1 LKLVYDN
8 IHGYIELGE
17 IEAAIID
24 TPIFRRLQRISHL
37 GLAPSVYPGATHTRF
52 AHSLGT
58 LYVMDRVVSQLVSE
72 GVKIEDRQALRLAAL
87 LHDVGHYPFSH
98 ALEMSTKKDYAV
110 EGRDMTRLKEIGHES
125 IGQRL
130 IRESPD
136 ISELVDKVST
146 VDKVI
151 SILAK
156 SDIDRPLYS
165 YLMSSSVDVDR
176 IDYLQRDA
184 AHSGAAYGR
193 IDADRLI
200 STMTVDDISRPN
212 YLAIHEKGKQA
223 VENFLIGRYHMFQ
236 ALYYHRSVYALEFML
251 RNVCSSLIKDRALP
265 GWEELRDSLSEQ
277 FIDYDD
283 CRVWQEIK
291 RARKKEGV
299 VGQLSQ
305 MLLNGVQLELAY
317 EFSELSKEESKVSEE
332 RLAELRQKISEK
344 SNVDADWVFCIKTS
358 DIDFISDDLEETVY
372 IESAEGC
379 YPILNN
385 KQSIIYHLWDS
396 KYRTIRVYTKT
407 QEDVSKIRPICKPL
421 VEELVSKK

>member
-8 IHGYIELGE
+8 IHGYIQLNET
-17 IEAAIID
+17 EAAIVD
-24 TPIFRRLQRISHL
+24 TPLFRRLQRISHL

-72 GVKIEDRQALRLAAL
+72 GVCIEDRQALRLAAL

-98 ALEMSTKKDYAV
+98 ALEMPTKKDYAV
-110 EGRDMTRLKEIGHES
+110 EGRDMASLREVGHES
-125 IGQRL
+125 IGRRL
-130 IRESPD
+130 IREDPD
-136 ISELVDKVST
+136 ISGLVNKVSNVDKV
-146 VDKVI
+146 V

-165 YLMSSSVDVDR
+165 YLMSSSMDVDR
-176 IDYLQRDA
+176 IDYLQRDSA
-184 AHSGAAYGR
+184 YSGAAYGR

-200 STMTVDDISRPN
+200 STMTVDNILRPN

-236 ALYYHRSVYALEFML
+236 ALYYHRSVCALEFML

-265 GWEELRDSLSEQ
+265 SWEELKDSLSRR

-283 CRVWQEIK
+283 SYVWQEIK
-291 RARKKEGV
+291 KARKKEGI
-299 VGQLSQ
+299 VGQFAQ

-317 EFSELSKEESKVSEE
+317 EFSELSKEESEVTEE
-332 RLAELRQKISEK
+332 KLAELREKISRK
-344 SNVDADWVFCIKTS
+344 SNVDMDSVFCIKTS
-358 DIDFISDDLEETVY
+358 DIDFIGDDPEETVY
-372 IESAEGC
+372 IESEGEC
-379 YPILNN
+379 YPILDN

-396 KYRTIRVYTKT
+396 KYRTIRVYAKN
-407 QEDVSKIRPICKPL
+407 EEYAGKIGPICKPL
-421 VEELVSKK
+421 VDELINKK

>member
-8 IHGYIELGE
+8 IHGYIELNE
-17 IEAAIID
+17 TELAIVGSRV
-24 TPIFRRLQRISHL
+24 FRRLQRISHL

-98 ALEMSTKKDYAV
+98 ALEMSTKRDYAV
-110 EGRDMTRLKEIGHES
+110 EGRDMASLKEVGHES
-125 IGQRL
+125 IGRKL
-130 IRESPD
+130 IRENPE
-136 ISELVDKVST
+136 ISNLIDKVSDVDKV
-146 VDKVI
+146 V

-165 YLMSSSVDVDR
+165 YLMSSSMDVDR

-184 AHSGAAYGR
+184 AYSGAAYGR

-200 STMTVDDISRPN
+200 STMTVDNISRPN

-236 ALYYHRSVYALEFML
+236 ALYYHRSVCALEFML
-251 RNVCSSLIKDRALP
+251 RDVCFSLIKDGALP
-265 GWEELRDSLSEQ
+265 SWEELNDSLSGR

-283 CRVWQEIK
+283 CCVWQEIK
-291 RARKKEGV
+291 KARKKEGI
-299 VGQLSQ
+299 VGQFAQ
-305 MLLNGVQLELAY
+305 MLLNGVQLELAC
-317 EFSELSKEESKVSEE
+317 EFSELSKEESKVTEE
-332 RLAELRQKISEK
+332 RLAELREKISKEG
-344 SNVDADWVFCIKTS
+344 NVDVDWVFCIKTS
-358 DIDFISDDLEETVY
+358 DIDFISDDPEETIY
-372 IESAEGC
+372 IESEGRC
-379 YPILNN
+379 YPILDDR
-385 KQSIIYHLWDS
+385 QSIIYHLWDS
-396 KYRTIRVYTKT
+396 KYRTIRVYTKN
-407 QEDVSKIRPICKPL
+407 EEYANKIRPICKPL
-421 VEELVSKK
+421 VEKLVSEK